1 MGQTMILNKP
11 NDMYNVDSRYDFD
24 TYIDSNMLNN
34 KLFATF
40 TGLDAL
46 DELIISLSSTYTIMY
61 NKMFVLYV
69 KSTDEYVVTYNVEQS
84 NVSGIPV
91 NTILVHRKKES
102 NTLYTINALNDLIKK
117 LNGGV
122 VDPTF
127 RVDWQ
132 HYKNCILL
140 TNHNELK
147 QLNTKVHKI
156 IDL

>member
-1 MGQTMILNKP
+1 MEKHTILQK
-11 NDMYNVDSRYDFD
+11 NDYMYDGYDFD
-24 TYIDSNMLNN
+24 STNIKDVNN
-34 KLFATF
+34 KLFCTF
-40 TGLDAL
+40 TAL
-46 DELIISLSSTYTIMY
+46 EDLETLISDLTRAYTIMY

-69 KSTDEYVVTYNVEQS
+69 KSTDEYVVTYNVEQG
-84 NVSGIPV
+84 NVEGIPM
-91 NTILVHRKKES
+91 NTILVHRKKET

-122 VDPTF
+122 VDSSY
-127 RVDWQ
+127 RVNWQ

-156 IDL
+156 VEL